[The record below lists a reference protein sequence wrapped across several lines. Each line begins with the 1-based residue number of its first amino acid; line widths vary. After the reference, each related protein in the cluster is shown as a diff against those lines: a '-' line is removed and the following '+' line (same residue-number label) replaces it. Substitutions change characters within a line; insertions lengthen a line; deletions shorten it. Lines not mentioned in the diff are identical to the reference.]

1 MPWRIL
7 CACFTTRIE
16 SEPALDPW
24 STDHMAIK
32 PNPPLISWLES
43 PLRDLQDHRRLP
55 DHIALQALVLLQA
68 RHRVSGADRARP
80 HHSGPG
86 TSASSLPPSRDFDCL
101 LKSYNILR
109 LDFRP
114 RQMVLTRC
122 CRSASPNRVIH
133 LSGSNR
139 RRENVSG
146 TFLRG
151 AHVW

>member
-1 MPWRIL
+1 
-7 CACFTTRIE
+7 
-16 SEPALDPW
+16 
-24 STDHMAIK
+24 MAIK
-32 PNPPLISWLES
+32 PNPPPIRWLES

-122 CRSASPNRVIH
+122 CRSASPI
-133 LSGSNR
+133 GSFIFLGPTG
-139 RRENVSG
+139 VG
-146 TFLRG
+146 KTFL
-151 AHVW
+151 AHSLAEFMFGDARVV